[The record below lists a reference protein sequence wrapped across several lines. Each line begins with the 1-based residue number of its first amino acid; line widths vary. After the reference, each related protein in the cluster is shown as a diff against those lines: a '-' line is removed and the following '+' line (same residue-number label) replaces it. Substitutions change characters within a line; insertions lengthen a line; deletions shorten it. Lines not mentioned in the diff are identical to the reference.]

1 MTEDSGSVAHDSAD
15 AHINRDDRAG
25 VLEGVWLNLRLA
37 RPGDAAYIHGLRMD
51 PAYNLHLSTV
61 SGTVQDQ
68 ADWLRRYMARE
79 AAGTEYYYVIERRS
93 DARPCG
99 LVRLYDIQD
108 GQFTWGSWILDQNK
122 TPKAALES
130 AFLIY
135 VKGFETLGLRKS
147 VFDVRAGNDRT
158 LAFHNRFGA
167 VETGRDAQDVFFEY
181 TAAQFQADKDRHMA
195 VLSASQA
202 KE

>member
-1 MTEDSGSVAHDSAD
+1 MTEHRGSVPHDSAD
-15 AHINRDDRAG
+15 THTSRDARAG
-25 VLEGVWLNLRLA
+25 LLEGVWLNLRLA

-51 PAYNLHLSTV
+51 PAYNLHLSAV
-61 SGTVQDQ
+61 NGTVQDQ
-68 ADWLRRYMARE
+68 EVWLHRYKARE

-108 GQFTWGSWILDQNK
+108 GQFTWGSWILDRNK

-130 AFLIY
+130 ALLIY
-135 VKGFETLGLRKS
+135 VKGFEELGLRKS
-147 VFDVRAGNDRT
+147 VFDVRAGNART
-158 LAFHNRFGA
+158 LAFHSRFGA

-181 TAAQFQADKDRHMA
+181 TAAQFRTDKERHMA
-195 VLSASQA
+195 VLSASQSP
-202 KE
+202 E